1 MTAGGA
7 LGQQV
12 VNGLFLGSI
21 YALFALG
28 YTLVFGVLDILNLAH
43 AAVFMLSSFVALV
56 LATQLHLHIALALPL
71 TMVVAGL
78 LGLLLERVAFRP
90 LRSRTDSNVAG
101 LISSLAMA
109 TVFEAIALEVWGPN
123 VQRFPEGTLP
133 RALSG
138 RIAVPLLDGS
148 ISELQLAVMAVSVA
162 LVLLLTWLV
171 QRTRLGREVRAVA
184 ESPRAARVLGV
195 DVDRAIAASFF
206 ISSSL
211 GGAAGVLYS
220 LSYNAIAPDMGGSV
234 ELKGL
239 AVIIVGGMGSMPGA
253 VLAGFALGL
262 SETFVVAHVGASF
275 RDAVSFAALFLVLAL
290 RPHGLLGTASVRE
303 A

>member
-1 MTAGGA
+1 M
-7 LGQQV
+7 GQQIL
-12 VNGLFLGSI
+12 NGLFLGSI

-43 AAVFMLSSFVALV
+43 AAVFMLSSFLALV
-56 LATQLHLHIALALPL
+56 LVTQARLDLPLALPL
-71 TMVVAGL
+71 TMLLAGL

-90 LRSRTDSNVAG
+90 LRSRTDSNIAG

-109 TVFEAIALEVWGPN
+109 TVFEAVALEVWGPN
-123 VQRFPEGTLP
+123 LQGFPQETL
-133 RALSG
+133 RTLAG
-138 RIAVPLLDGS
+138 RIPIPWLGAS
-148 ISELQLAVMAVSVA
+148 ISRLQLTVIAVAMV
-162 LVLLLTWLV
+162 LVLLLTLLV

-195 DVDRAIAASFF
+195 NVDRAIAASFA
-206 ISSSL
+206 ISSAL

-220 LSYNAIAPDMGGSV
+220 LAYNAISPDMGSSV

-253 VLAGFALGL
+253 VIAGFALGVT
-262 SETFVVAHVGASF
+262 EVFVVAHLGASW
-275 RDAVSFAALFLVLAL
+275 RDAVSFAGLFLILAL
-290 RPHGLLGTASVRE
+290 RPRGLLGAASLRE

>member
-1 MTAGGA
+1 MST
-7 LGQQV
+7 QQV
-12 VNGLFLGSI
+12 INGLFLGSI

-43 AAVFMLSSFVALV
+43 AAVFMLAAFGALSLV
-56 LATQLHLHIALALPL
+56 TAAHLHILVALPL
-71 TMVVAGL
+71 AVLGAGL
-78 LGLLLERVAFRP
+78 LGLVLERIAFRP
-90 LRSRTDSNVAG
+90 LRGRADSNISG

-109 TVFEAIALEVWGPN
+109 AIFEAIALEVWGPN
-123 VQRFPEGTLP
+123 VARFPFDTIPEVPVHVLGAVVSRLQLTI
-133 RALSG
+133 
-138 RIAVPLLDGS
+138 IAVALGLF
-148 ISELQLAVMAVSVA
+148 LA
-162 LVLLLTWLV
+162 LWWLV

-206 ISSSL
+206 ISSAL
-211 GGAAGVLYS
+211 GGAAGVLFGLAFNS
-220 LSYNAIAPDMGGSV
+220 VSPDMGRSV

-239 AVIIVGGMGSMPGA
+239 AVIILGGMGSMTGA

-262 SETFVVAHVGASF
+262 VEVFVVAHLGASY
-275 RDAVSFAALFLVLAL
+275 RDAVSFAALFLILVV
-290 RPHGLLGTASVRE
+290 RPRGLFGAPSLRE